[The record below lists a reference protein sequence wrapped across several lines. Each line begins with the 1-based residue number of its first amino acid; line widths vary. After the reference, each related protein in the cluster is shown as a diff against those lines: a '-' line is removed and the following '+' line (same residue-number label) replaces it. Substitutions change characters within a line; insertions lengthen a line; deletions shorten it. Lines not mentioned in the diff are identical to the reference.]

1 MQPEKVVST
10 PIHKVMAF
18 QKPVVSIRSDASLT
32 EAARLMQGN
41 HIGNLL
47 VVDEEDHR
55 LGVVTDRDIV
65 LEGITL
71 NKPTGDLK
79 VSDVMTPSVI
89 CAKEDEDL
97 FEMITLMADNGITRL
112 PIVDQNENVIGIVT
126 ARKILQVLVQALHE
140 VTHISEQ
147 QQANEI
153 QPQTRH

>member
-1 MQPEKVVST
+1 METEKNIFT
-10 PIHKVMAF
+10 PINKVMGF
-18 QKPVVSIRSDASLT
+18 HKPVVTIRSDATLS

-41 HIGNLL
+41 HIGSLI
-47 VVDEEDHR
+47 VVDEGNTR

-71 NKPTGDLK
+71 NKSVSDLT

-89 CAKEDEDL
+89 CAKENEDF

-140 VTHISEQ
+140 VTHISAQE
-147 QQANEI
+147 QANEANE
-153 QPQTRH
+153 TRH